1 MPVRSNFCVVVSPL
15 VITQKKPRGVKQLS
29 SFDYAEKK
37 GEKCKKEM
45 NEHSTLPAEHL
56 CWSDMKQS
64 NDFFP
69 LI

>member
-1 MPVRSNFCVVVSPL
+1 MPVRSYFCVVVSPL
-15 VITQKKPRGVKQLS
+15 VITQKKTTGGSS
-29 SFDYAEKK
+29 SFPALIKQKKK

-64 NDFFP
+64 NDCFP
-69 LI
+69 